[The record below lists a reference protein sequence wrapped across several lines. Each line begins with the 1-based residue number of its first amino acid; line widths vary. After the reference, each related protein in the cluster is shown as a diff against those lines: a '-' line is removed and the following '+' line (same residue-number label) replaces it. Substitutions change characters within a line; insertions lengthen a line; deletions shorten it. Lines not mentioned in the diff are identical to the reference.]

1 MNEKERKLKALFDPP
16 TRFEVTPNR
25 RAAQEAKFE
34 ALRNELLRAQ
44 LNESTGLETRAL
56 LQRAANESAALAWVT
71 PYPMLVFPL
80 LFEEKANQARRQAT
94 KQAQV
99 RSRSRALLMEAA

>member
-1 MNEKERKLKALFDPP
+1 MNDTERRLTALFDPP
-16 TRFEVTPNR
+16 TRFEVTSNP
-25 RAAQEAKFE
+25 RAVQEAQFE
-34 ALRNELLRAQ
+34 ALSTELLRVQ

-56 LQRAANESAALAWVT
+56 LRRAANESAALAWVT
-71 PYPMLVFPL
+71 PYPTLVFPL
-80 LFEEKANQARRQAT
+80 LFEEKANQARRQAA